1 MSVLWRLRKVRRNF
15 APLGLNVV
23 VNFIK
28 KLLEKK
34 LRGEKVLVLEKIVI
48 DVISLQ
54 PLIIM
59 WPSINAS
66 PPTIVAADEMAGND
80 CKDAE
85 RGCCNSFVN
94 HFA

>member
-1 MSVLWRLRKVRRNF
+1 M
-15 APLGLNVV
+15 
-23 VNFIK
+23 
-28 KLLEKK
+28 
-34 LRGEKVLVLEKIVI
+34 LVLEKIVI

-66 PPTIVAADEMAGND
+66 PPTIVPAVRWQEPIAKMPSVDAAILFA
-80 CKDAE
+80 
-85 RGCCNSFVN
+85 N